1 MSLPEFC
8 IKRPVFTVV
17 MSLVILALGTMS
29 GFDLNLRWIPDVT
42 PAQVSIVTSY
52 SGASPQLI
60 ENEITRPLEN
70 ALAGVDGID
79 TVISRSRQ
87 STSQIDITFE
97 PQMNVDLAVDDL
109 RSHVGKVNNTL
120 PKNAEQPVIAKAD
133 PSSIPVIFFTYSD
146 TKKTTQQLTDYV
158 KRFVQPELEA
168 VKGVGDVTYYG
179 ARNYA
184 VRIWL
189 DPQKLA
195 ARGVTADEVY
205 NVLKTQNVQVPS
217 GRIKTDNRYYTVLTN
232 EKLQSLDDIE
242 KLIIR
247 QENNHSVRLSDVA
260 TIALGSEDEDNTFRF
275 NGELAL
281 ALGVIP
287 QSNANPLQVAKD
299 VLQRDHQLRK
309 SLPNG
314 MQVKVVFNQ
323 ATFISAS
330 IKSVLHSIL
339 EAVLLVILVIA
350 LFLGR
355 LRSALIPIVT
365 IPVCLIGGFS
375 FIYLLGYTI
384 NTITLLAMVLAI
396 GLVVDDAIVV
406 VENVTRHIESGKG
419 RLSAALIGS
428 KEMVFP
434 VVGMTLTLAAV
445 YIPVGF
451 AQGVVG
457 QFFREFAFT
466 LAGCVLISGFVAL
479 TLSPMLCATLLRVG
493 ESKSS
498 FGEFVERWSMKL
510 NHGYKKVLTF
520 VLEKR
525 IGVVILLV
533 AIGVSCGMLYRSL
546 PSELAPV
553 EDMGAVNIFIAS
565 PDDASFKYTDHI
577 AKEVEKLYP
586 ELPGFSSYLINV
598 GSWSPKNSFSM
609 VKLKDWKERDKSS
622 TEVAKLLTEKTDKI
636 PGANIYV
643 QPPLPPISWFSDD
656 SGNNFSLA
664 VMTTGSYKELYDVM
678 QVLKDRVKDYPGF
691 TYVDSRLRW
700 DTQLFEIK
708 VDREKAAVLQIPIE
722 NINANIS
729 AMLSGM
735 NVTDF
740 EYNSENYKV
749 ILQMNEQALSNPNL
763 HDQFYVRN
771 REGQMIPL
779 SDVAS
784 IEQKTFPNRLSHID
798 RMRSDVL
805 SISLK
810 PGYSMAEVIDYL
822 SEVAHEVLP
831 ENMKYEFLGS
841 AKEYLKSS
849 HVMMMAFLLG
859 LLFIY
864 LTLAAQ
870 FESFIDPF
878 IILLTV
884 PFAMF
889 GALLTLKLTGLTLNI
904 YSNIGLVTLIGL
916 IAKHGILITE
926 FANNKRKEGMAL
938 RDAIIE
944 ASSLRLRPILMTTL
958 AMVFGALPLALA
970 TGPGAETRQQIGWVV
985 VGGMSLGTFFSLFV
999 IPVAYSY
1006 LGRLKREPELEPLEE
1021 NPTLSPQG

>member
-8 IKRPVFTVV
+8 IKRPVFTIV
-17 MSLVILALGTMS
+17 MSLVILALGCIS
-29 GFDLNLRWIPDVT
+29 SLDLNLRWIPDVT
-42 PAQVSIVTSY
+42 PAQVSISTSY

-60 ENEITRPLEN
+60 ENEVTRPLEN
-70 ALAGVDGID
+70 ALAGVDGVD

-87 STSQIDITFE
+87 SISQIDITFE
-97 PQMNVDLAVDDL
+97 PQVNIDLAVDDL
-109 RSHVGKVNNTL
+109 RSHVGRVVNVL
-120 PKNAEQPVIAKAD
+120 PKDAKQPIITKSD
-133 PSSIPVIFFTYSD
+133 PSSIPVVFFAFSD
-146 TKKTTQQLTDYV
+146 NSRTTQQLTDYI

-168 VKGVGDVTYYG
+168 VKGVGSVMYYG
-179 ARNYA
+179 ERDYA

-205 NVLKTQNVQVPS
+205 KTLKTQNVQVPS
-217 GRIKTDNRYYTVLTN
+217 GRIKTHDRYYTVLTN
-232 EKLQSLDDIE
+232 EKLQSLDDIK
-242 KLIIR
+242 KLILR
-247 QENNHSVRLSDVA
+247 QEDNHSIRLSDVA
-260 TIALGSEDEDNTFRF
+260 SVTLGSENEDNTFRF
-275 NGELAL
+275 NGEPAL
-281 ALGVIP
+281 SLGVIP

-299 VLQRDHQLRK
+299 VLVRDKQLRK
-309 SLPNG
+309 YFPEG
-314 MQVKVVFNQ
+314 MEAKVVFNQ

-330 IKSVLHSIL
+330 IRSVFHSIL

-375 FIYLLGYTI
+375 VIYLLGYTI

-406 VENVTRHIESGKG
+406 VENVTRHIESGKDT
-419 RLSAALIGS
+419 LTAALIGS
-428 KEMVFP
+428 KEMIFP
-434 VVGMTLTLAAV
+434 VIGMTLTLAAV
-445 YIPVGF
+445 YVPVGF

-479 TLSPMLCATLLRVG
+479 TLSPMLCAKLLQAKQ
-493 ESKSS
+493 SKSTL
-498 FGEFVERWSMKL
+498 GMLMERGFNAL
-510 NHGYKKVLTF
+510 NNGYKKCLTF
-520 VLEKR
+520 ILDKR
-525 IGVVILLV
+525 IFIILVLI
-533 AIGVSCGMLYRSL
+533 AIGVGCSMLYRTL
-546 PSELAPV
+546 PSELAPT
-553 EDMGAVNIFIAS
+553 EDMGAVNIFIVS
-565 PDDASFKYTDHI
+565 PDDASFSYTDRV
-577 AKEVEKLYP
+577 AKEIEKIFP
-586 ELPGFSSYLINV
+586 TLPGFSSYLINI
-598 GSWSPKNSFSM
+598 GSWSPRSAFSM

-622 TEVAKLLTEKTDKI
+622 VQIADILTGLTKNV
-636 PGANIYV
+636 PGANVFV

-664 VMTTGSYKELYDVM
+664 VMTTGSYQELYEVM
-678 QVLKDRVKDYPGF
+678 QVFKDKVKDYPGF
-691 TYVDSRLRW
+691 AYVDNRLQW

-735 NVTDF
+735 NVTEF
-740 EYNSENYKV
+740 EYNNENYQV
-749 ILQMNEQALSNPNL
+749 ILQMNEDALSNPNV
-763 HDQFYVRN
+763 HRQFYVRN
-771 REGQMIPL
+771 RDGQMIPL
-779 SDVAS
+779 SDVAT

-798 RMRSDVL
+798 RMRSDIL

-822 SEVAHEVLP
+822 TEVSRDILP
-831 ENMKYEFLGS
+831 ENMKTEFLGS

-849 HVMMMAFLLG
+849 HLMMMAFLLG

-884 PFAMF
+884 PFAIF
-889 GALLTLKLTGLTLNI
+889 GALLTLKLTGLSLNI

-916 IAKHGILITE
+916 ISKHGILITE
-926 FANNKRKEGMAL
+926 FANNKRKEGMSL

-944 ASSLRLRPILMTTL
+944 ASSLRLRPILMTTF

-1006 LGRLKREPELEPLEE
+1006 LGRLHGNILGKRAESI
-1021 NPTLSPQG
+1021 T